1 MNRKSCVCVWGVG
14 CVAGVRSEP
23 ESGANSVGQASGE
36 EWKVG
41 VRGWRQAFK
50 INKIG
55 YFWLRS
61 IPLCLFA
68 FMLKIKLF
76 LNCRQKELV
85 GGGGGKHSLKV
96 GANAPQAPTPLTP
109 IKTS

>member
-1 MNRKSCVCVWGVG
+1 MDRNVVWGSLRSGPEKLCMCLG

-50 INKIG
+50 TNKIG

-85 GGGGGKHSLKV
+85 GGGGGNIV
-96 GANAPQAPTPLTP
+96 
-109 IKTS
+109 

>member
-1 MNRKSCVCVWGVG
+1 MDRNVVWGSLRSGPEKLCMCLG

-50 INKIG
+50 TNKIG
-55 YFWLRS
+55 
-61 IPLCLFA
+61 
-68 FMLKIKLF
+68 
-76 LNCRQKELV
+76 
-85 GGGGGKHSLKV
+85 
-96 GANAPQAPTPLTP
+96 
-109 IKTS
+109 